1 MATPLRIDVITV
13 FPGMLAGFFAESMI
27 KRAVNFKA
35 VELRTIDL
43 RDYSQDVRRTVDDRP
58 YGGGP
63 GMILKPEPLMKAV
76 DAVRTPASR
85 VILMSPSGRRFD
97 QGEARRLACEMH
109 LVFICGHYEGVDE
122 RVREACVTD
131 ELSIGD
137 YVLTNG
143 ALPAAVVIDAVVR
156 LLPGVLGGGPEAT
169 QDESFTEN
177 RLEHPQYTRPPEY
190 RGLRVPD
197 VLLSGDHGTI
207 AAWRRREAI
216 ERTAARRP
224 DLLAAQAAGDNER
237 MKTDLQNEEKHDDCE
252 RH

>member
-1 MATPLRIDVITV
+1 
-13 FPGMLAGFFAESMI
+13 
-27 KRAVNFKA
+27 
-35 VELRTIDL
+35 
-43 RDYSQDVRRTVDDRP
+43 
-58 YGGGP
+58 
-63 GMILKPEPLMKAV
+63 
-76 DAVRTPASR
+76 
-85 VILMSPSGRRFD
+85 
-97 QGEARRLACEMH
+97 
-109 LVFICGHYEGVDE
+109 VFICGHYEGVDE

-177 RLEHPQYTRPPEY
+177 LLEHPQYTRPVEY

-207 AAWRRREAI
+207 AAWRRREAL
-216 ERTAARRP
+216 ERTAVRRP
-224 DLLAAQAAGDNER
+224 DLLVAQAAGDNER
-237 MKTDLQNEEKHDDCE
+237 MKTNLQNEEKHDDCE
-252 RH
+252 GH

>member
-1 MATPLRIDVITV
+1 
-13 FPGMLAGFFAESMI
+13 
-27 KRAVNFKA
+27 
-35 VELRTIDL
+35 
-43 RDYSQDVRRTVDDRP
+43 
-58 YGGGP
+58 
-63 GMILKPEPLMKAV
+63 
-76 DAVRTPASR
+76 
-85 VILMSPSGRRFD
+85 
-97 QGEARRLACEMH
+97 
-109 LVFICGHYEGVDE
+109 
-122 RVREACVTD
+122 VTD

-156 LLPGVLGGGPEAT
+156 LLPGVLGGGPQAT

-207 AAWRRREAI
+207 AAWRRREAL

-224 DLLAAQAAGDNER
+224 DLLAARPATTNG
-237 MKTDLQNEEKHDDCE
+237 
-252 RH
+252 

>member
-63 GMILKPEPLMKAV
+63 GMILKPEPVMKAV

-97 QGEARRLACEMH
+97 QGEARRLAHETH

-156 LLPGVLGGGPEAT
+156 LLPGVLGGGPQAT

-207 AAWRRREAI
+207 AAWRRREAL

-224 DLLAAQAAGDNER
+224 DLLAARPATTNG
-237 MKTDLQNEEKHDDCE
+237 
-252 RH
+252 

>member
-13 FPGMLAGFFAESMI
+13 FPGMLAGFLAESMI
-27 KRAVNFKA
+27 KRAVAFKA

-43 RDYSQDVRRTVDDRP
+43 RDFTEDVRRTVDDRP

-85 VILMSPSGRRFD
+85 MILMSPSGRRFD
-97 QGEARRLACEMH
+97 QGEARRLARETH

-122 RVREACVTD
+122 RVRAACVTD

-207 AAWRRREAI
+207 AAWRRREAL

-224 DLLAAQAAGDNER
+224 DLLAAPAAGDNER
-237 MKTDLQNEEKHDDCE
+237 TKTDLRNEEKDDDCE

>member
-1 MATPLRIDVITV
+1 MATPLRIDVITL
-13 FPGMLAGFFAESMI
+13 FPSMLAGFFAESMI
-27 KRAVNFKA
+27 KRAVSFKA

-97 QGEARRLACEMH
+97 QSEARRLAGETH

-177 RLEHPQYTRPPEY
+177 LLEHPQYTRPVEY

-207 AAWRRREAI
+207 AAWRRREAL
-216 ERTAARRP
+216 ERTAVRRP
-224 DLLAAQAAGDNER
+224 DLLVAQAAGDNER
-237 MKTDLQNEEKHDDCE
+237 MKTNLQNEEKHDDCE
-252 RH
+252 GH